1 MRRSEFRELA
11 AYVFGD
17 ELAHTYCHEFALV
30 TCGNLT
36 PNEAIE
42 AGYPV
47 KEVWHALCD
56 DMDVPVRMR
65 WEVPPE
71 ARPRA

>member
-11 AYVFGD
+11 AYVFGS
-17 ELAHTYCHEFALV
+17 ELAQTYCHELTLV
-30 TCGNLT
+30 ACGNLSA
-36 PNEAIE
+36 NEAIE
-42 AGYPV
+42 VGYPV
-47 KEVWHALCD
+47 KDVWHALCD
-56 DMDVPVRMR
+56 DMDVPQHRR

>member
-1 MRRSEFRELA
+1 MRRSEFKEIA
-11 AYVFGD
+11 AYVFGS
-17 ELAHTYCHEFALV
+17 ELARTYAGELALV
-30 TCGNLT
+30 QFGSLT
-36 PNEAIE
+36 ADAAIE

-56 DMDVPVRMR
+56 EMDVPLNLR

-71 ARPRA
+71 ARK